1 MEGMEMLDR
10 LEDIIENSHSM
21 PLVGKAMIDKDELL
35 DIIQELRLKMPD
47 DLKQAK
53 WIKGERQRILLEAQ
67 KEATTIIKS
76 AEDKI
81 ISMINENEITKK
93 ANEAAEEIIKNAN
106 ARAREIRNST
116 RQYIEEALSESEMIL
131 ERTMSTLRD
140 NRLAMQQNNAKKQ
153 VQIDDVV
160 AENKE

>member
-1 MEGMEMLDR
+1 
-10 LEDIIENSHSM
+10 
-21 PLVGKAMIDKDELL
+21 MIDKDELL

-67 KEATTIIKS
+67 KEATSIIKT

-93 ANEAAEEIIKNAN
+93 ANEAAQEIIRNAEK
-106 ARAREIRNST
+106 RAKEIRMGT
-116 RQYIEEALSESEMIL
+116 RQYVDNALYEAETVM
-131 ERTMSTLRD
+131 ERTIATLRD
-140 NRLAMQQNNAKKQ
+140 NRIAMQQADAKKQ
-153 VQIDDVV
+153 VKMEEVV
-160 AENKE
+160 KEEKPAE

>member
-1 MEGMEMLDR
+1 MMEGMEMLDQ
-10 LEDIIENSHSM
+10 LEDIIESSKTV
-21 PLVGKAMIDKDELL
+21 PLIGKAMIDKDEVL

-67 KEATTIIKS
+67 KEATSIIKS

-106 ARAREIRNST
+106 TRAREIRNAT
-116 RQYIEEALSESEMIL
+116 KQYIDDALADSEMVL
-131 ERTMSTLRD
+131 ERTLSTLRD
-140 NRLAMQQNNAKKQ
+140 NRLAMQQANIKKQ
-153 VQIDDVV
+153 VKIEEVV
-160 AENKE
+160 EIEE

>member
-1 MEGMEMLDR
+1 MEGMEMLDQ
-10 LEDIIENSHSM
+10 LEDIIESSKSV

-35 DIIQELRLKMPD
+35 DIIQELRLKLPD

-53 WIKGERQRILLEAQ
+53 WIKGERQRILLDAQ

-106 ARAREIRNST
+106 NRAKEIRNAT
-116 RQYIEEALSESEMIL
+116 KQYIDDALSDSEMIL
-131 ERTMSTLRD
+131 ERTLSTLRD
-140 NRLAMQQNNAKKQ
+140 NRLAMQQNQVKKQ
-153 VQIDDVV
+153 VRIEEVV
-160 AENKE
+160 DSKDE